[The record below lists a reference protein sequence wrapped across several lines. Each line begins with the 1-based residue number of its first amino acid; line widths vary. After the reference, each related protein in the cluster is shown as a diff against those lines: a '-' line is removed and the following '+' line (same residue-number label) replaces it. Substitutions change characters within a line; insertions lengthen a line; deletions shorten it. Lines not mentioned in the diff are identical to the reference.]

1 MLQAL
6 LGFDPEILA
15 KAGAKEMAG
24 YRLAGILF
32 AAASASMVAAD
43 AYFGHMFYSG
53 WAGVLLFGNLLG
65 YIHFAVYRLAMITL
79 TTRPLTRAAPGEGAE
94 NPAPAGGLKAWLKP
108 DASSVFRFVFV
119 SLIALAVSFPGAA
132 IVYHRQAE
140 EIQARHREQ
149 IMEGAEEGIGRHLCT
164 PDSRFPFLVFQTLW
178 KKPGYRLLVLLWT
191 VWIFIP
197 LLLLTRLR
205 HSPGMQY
212 INETARLHRELA
224 ERNYYTSLLEAQ
236 QDLDAR
242 FPGSFR
248 LRDLVVY
255 EDPPFNTRFKN
266 RKDRTFGDHRGFAA
280 YLNSLS

>member
-15 KAGAKEMAG
+15 RAGAKERAG
-24 YRLAGILF
+24 YRLAGFLF
-32 AAASASMVAAD
+32 AAVTLSMVAAD
-43 AYFGHMFYSG
+43 AYFGHMFY
-53 WAGVLLFGNLLG
+53 AGFAGALLFGNLLG

-79 TTRPLTRAAPGEGAE
+79 TTRPLTHPLPGEGGE
-94 NPAPAGGLKAWLKP
+94 NPAPAGGFRAWLKP

-140 EIQARHREQ
+140 DIQARHREQ
-149 IMEGAEEGIGRHLCT
+149 IIAEAGDGIGQHLCS
-164 PDSRFPFLVFQTLW
+164 PDARFPFLVFSTLW

-191 VWIFIP
+191 AWIFAP
-197 LLLLTRLR
+197 LVLLTRLR
-205 HSPGMQY
+205 HGRGMQY
-212 INETARLHRELA
+212 VNETARYHRELT
-224 ERNYYTSLLEAQ
+224 ERNYYTGLLEAQ

-242 FPGSFR
+242 FPGSFS

-280 YLNSLS
+280 YLNSLP